1 MSVQLYRQAIKIRCV
16 LAVFLFF
23 IITYCHVH
31 AQDNNHF
38 EISRTVGFPDNQAN
52 MVSYIELPIGWKWGW
67 IQVTLTGGFNYQLNK
82 GILSKR
88 ITLVDNGANSFS
100 SISSEV
106 ITANGELALQWNIG
120 DYDNLTSKIP
130 VYHVA
135 SSGNDVNIR
144 VEGQVLSSDGATG
157 MKTYTLIND
166 PISVVNNKSRQYK
179 SIMEERVG
187 IGTLDPKERLSVNG
201 KIRSQEVKVEVA
213 NWPDDVFAKGYEL
226 PSLQETEKQIKDL
239 GHLPGIP
246 SASEV
251 KANGIDLGDMNARLL
266 KKIEELTLY
275 MIEMKKENE
284 KQKLSIQDLK
294 ISNEQL
300 ITEVNSI
307 KSKR

>member
-1 MSVQLYRQAIKIRCV
+1 MAIQLQRIIKMQCI

-23 IITYCHVH
+23 TGPYGLVN

-38 EISRTVGFPDNQAN
+38 EISRTVTFPDNQAN
-52 MVSYIELPIGWKWGW
+52 MVSYIELPVGWKWGW

-88 ITLVDNGANSFS
+88 ITIVDNGANSFS
-100 SISSEV
+100 SIANEV
-106 ITANGELALQWNIG
+106 VAANGELALQWNIG

-130 VYHVA
+130 IYHIT

-144 VEGQVLSSDGATG
+144 VEGQVLSSDGAAG

-166 PISVVNNKSRQYK
+166 PIAVVNDKSRQYK

-201 KIRSQEVKVEVA
+201 KIRSQEVKVEIA
-213 NWPDDVFAKGYEL
+213 NWPDYVFSKNYEL
-226 PSLQETEKQIKDL
+226 PSLSDTERQIKDL

-246 SASEV
+246 SAAEV
-251 KANGIDLGDMNARLL
+251 KANGVNLGEMNAMLL

-275 MIEMKKENE
+275 LIEMKKENE
-284 KQKLSIQDLK
+284 IQNQKFR
-294 ISNEQL
+294 EQMEML
-300 ITEVNSI
+300 
-307 KSKR
+307 KSKIK